1 MDRRLRV
8 KEGKRGAYIGIFGNI
23 LLFAIKLP
31 LGIVGNSY
39 ALVAAAFHT
48 FSDALSSVVVLIGFH
63 IISKPADEEHQYGH
77 GDAEAIA
84 GLVVAILI
92 VVIGF
97 EVGKSSILRVMR
109 PSIQVPGMIAVVG
122 AFISVVGNLIMAR
135 MESRIGREIRSPSL
149 LADSAHH
156 ASDAL
161 SSVIVI
167 GGILLSKAGFA
178 FLDPLAGFM
187 VALFIV
193 KAGFDVGRENLGML
207 MGVVSTP
214 ELVEEIKNLSMTV
227 EGVEGVHSVKVHYV
241 GASANVQ
248 LHIEVD
254 SDMRVVD
261 ADRVAHRVQARIVS
275 EMDDVMSVLVHV
287 CPLKGHHDVGDRG

>member
-1 MDRRLRV
+1 MDRRSRV
-8 KEGKRGAYIGIFGNI
+8 KEGKKGAYIGIFGNL

-31 LGIVGNSY
+31 LGIIGNSY

-48 FSDALSSVVVLIGFH
+48 FSDALSSIVVLIGFH

-97 EVGKSSILRVMR
+97 EVGKSSISRILQ
-109 PSIQVPGMIAVVG
+109 PSIQEPGTIAVVG
-122 AFISVVGNLIMAR
+122 AFISVVGNLVMAKT
-135 MESRIGREIRSPSL
+135 ESRIGKEIRSPSL

-167 GGILLSKAGFA
+167 GGILLSKAGYA
-178 FLDPLAGFM
+178 SLDPLAGFM
-187 VALFIV
+187 VALFII
-193 KAGFDVGRENLGML
+193 KAGFDVGHENIDML
-207 MGVVSTP
+207 MGVVSNP
-214 ELVEEIKNLSMTV
+214 ELVEEIKNRAMSV

-248 LHIEVD
+248 LHIDVD
-254 SDMRVVD
+254 RDMKVVD

-275 EMDDVMSVLVHV
+275 KMDDVMSALIHV
-287 CPLKGHHDVGDRG
+287 CPLKECRDAGD